1 MKAESVHAALLLF
14 VIAGLGLSAFA
25 TAETLMPSLQTGCSI
40 SPFLSCSAVDR
51 SGHTT
56 TLGVPDWAIGLGGFV
71 VLLALEIPLYL
82 TWRRDLLTGV
92 VVVSGLGLVVS
103 AYLGYV
109 ELAVIH
115 ALCPVCFSTYLAD
128 AAVFGLSLWLLV
140 SSRPTQVDEPTD
152 RPEPAADPGTTP

>member
-1 MKAESVHAALLLF
+1 VKAESVHAALLLV

-25 TAETLMPSLQTGCSI
+25 TAETYLPSLQNGCSI
-40 SPFLSCSAVDR
+40 SPFFSCTAVDR

-56 TLGVPDWAIGLGGFV
+56 TLGVPDWAIGLAGFV
-71 VLLALEIPLYL
+71 VLLALEIPLYR
-82 TWRRDLLTGV
+82 TWRRDLLKAV
-92 VVVSGLGLVVS
+92 VLVSALGLAVS

-128 AAVFGLSLWLLV
+128 AAVFGLSLWLLA
-140 SSRPTQVDEPTD
+140 SSRPTGDDEPAD
-152 RPEPAADPGTTP
+152 GPEPVADATTSP